1 MLWLWILLL
10 HISAVICWCGSLLY
24 LPALIAGTF
33 SVNEE
38 QSHQA
43 LTIKVF
49 SRFATPAALIAIVSG
64 TALFL
69 TGGIIDRWLILKLT
83 LVVTLVLCHALTGWI
98 LIRTEQAPDKNFTL
112 PCVAIGITAAISIP
126 AIVWIVLT
134 KPF

>member
-1 MLWLWILLL
+1 MLWLLLL

-38 QSHQA
+38 QKRRG

-49 SRFATPAALIAIVSG
+49 RSFATPAALTAIVSG

-83 LVVTLVLCHALTGWI
+83 LVVILVLCHALNGWI
-98 LIRTEQAPDKNFTL
+98 LIRTEQALDKNLAL
-112 PCVAIGITAAISIP
+112 PCAVIGITAAISIP

>member
-1 MLWLWILLL
+1 MLWLLLL
-10 HISAVICWCGSLLY
+10 HIAAVICWCGSLLY
-24 LPALIAGTF
+24 LPALMTGVY
-33 SVNEE
+33 SDSEE
-38 QSHQA
+38 QSHPA
-43 LTIKVF
+43 LTLKVF
-49 SRFATPAALIAIVSG
+49 SSLATPAALVAIASG
-64 TALFL
+64 TGLFL

-83 LVVTLVLCHALTGWI
+83 LVVILVMCHALTGWI

>member
-1 MLWLWILLL
+1 MLWLLLLLL
-10 HISAVICWCGSLLY
+10 HIAAVICWCGSLLY
-24 LPALIAGTF
+24 LPALITGVF
-33 SVNEE
+33 SDHEE

-43 LTIKVF
+43 LTFQIFTGV
-49 SRFATPAALIAIVSG
+49 ATPAALTAIVSG

-83 LVVTLVLCHALTGWI
+83 LVLTLVLCHALSGWI
-98 LIRTEQAPDKNFTL
+98 LIRAEHAPDKNLTL
-112 PCVAIGITAAISIP
+112 PCIAIGIMAAISIP